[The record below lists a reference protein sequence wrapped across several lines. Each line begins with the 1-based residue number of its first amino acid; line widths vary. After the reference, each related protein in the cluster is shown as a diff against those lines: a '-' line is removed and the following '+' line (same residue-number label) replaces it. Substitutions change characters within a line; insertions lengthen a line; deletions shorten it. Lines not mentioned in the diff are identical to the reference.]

1 MTHEVVRGVA
11 WPYPGN
17 RFPQHLGVIVQ
28 RTVLEGTEPA
38 RSVVHDAEGDWL
50 VSDDVNDPNGN
61 AVLVCMEH
69 LVAADGT
76 IAELAAMPPGTEAWR
91 PNPGEPWRL
100 QQHTYTDA

>member
-1 MTHEVVRGVA
+1 MVTLDPDPRLAE
-11 WPYPGN
+11 
-17 RFPQHLGVIVQ
+17 
-28 RTVLEGTEPA
+28 
-38 RSVVHDAEGDWL
+38 RSKADVTRLVVHDAEGDWL

-91 PNPGEPWRL
+91 PNPGEPWPLR
-100 QQHTYTDA
+100 QHTYADA

>member
-17 RFPQHLGVIVQ
+17 RFPQHLGGVQ

-100 QQHTYTDA
+100 QQHTYADA

>member
-1 MTHEVVRGVA
+1 M
-11 WPYPGN
+11 
-17 RFPQHLGVIVQ
+17 
-28 RTVLEGTEPA
+28 LEGTEPA

-76 IAELAAMPPGTEAWR
+76 IAELAAMSPGTEAWR

-100 QQHTYTDA
+100 QQHTYADA